1 MKKILCI
8 IMVFV
13 ILSGF
18 CACHV
23 QEVSTESTGLSQI
36 SGMPPRR
43 MMLYSEDAW
52 TAVIDSAKLSD
63 AAFAE
68 FVAQASADLDDQI
81 SIPSN
86 TERQEVEALVQF
98 IATVGIPMLKSDVKP
113 EKVYFEYR
121 PEHSWLANFYIID
134 GVKYVFVTCPHEGNI
149 NRSKGNADVVWTIEE
164 DSISL
169 YRNGKR
175 LEGKLYRGDYV
186 VWVDIFDEAGEKT
199 ENNIDIQTIAPIEFV
214 WSNASGDVE

>member
-1 MKKILCI
+1 
-8 IMVFV
+8 
-13 ILSGF
+13 
-18 CACHV
+18 
-23 QEVSTESTGLSQI
+23 
-36 SGMPPRR
+36 
-43 MMLYSEDAW
+43 MLYSEEAW

-98 IATVGIPMLKSDVKP
+98 LATVGIPMLKSDVKP

-121 PEHSWLANFYIID
+121 PETSWFGNFYIID
-134 GVKYVFVTCPHEGNI
+134 GIKYVYIICPHNGNI
-149 NRSKGNADVVWTIEE
+149 IRSKGEADVVWTIEE

-169 YRNGKR
+169 NRDGKFLR
-175 LEGKLYRGDYV
+175 GKLYRGDYV
-186 VWVDIFDEAGEKT
+186 VCVDIFEAAGEKT
-199 ENNIDIQTIAPIEFV
+199 ENNIDLQTLAPIEFV
-214 WSNASGDVE
+214 WSYALGDVE